1 MQIDSCCDIVI
12 LGGGP
17 AGAAAAIFA
26 AERGLKATLLE
37 REARPPVA
45 VRPEWLHAAGHQMLD
60 LAGVPTADTV
70 LGTIGRVR
78 FVDLAAGREAW
89 ATPSVKTEMVDSARL
104 LQAMLARARAAGVA
118 VRTGTEVTTI
128 ETHEQRVTLKTAS
141 GKLSTGRLLVAADG
155 HDSRAVDSLGLDSGK
170 KNTSETA
177 CCQSVFR
184 RPSPSIA
191 AEGPETIELT
201 WIPAADDLAGFGY
214 LFGVGTIFVAGL
226 VAPTST
232 DSIVGSFQRAVAQWE
247 SAGLLPNDLDL
258 MGGDVDVR
266 RVPRP
271 RALDMDTHVA
281 KNSIVIGDA
290 GGYVQTVSLEG
301 LYPAIWSAKLAIE
314 VCQAALGAEHPQD
327 RLAEFDSLWRREM
340 VEYLRLPS
348 ADLRFLL
355 PLVFTNDLLAQRFAD
370 ALLAGLN
377 I

>member
-1 MQIDSCCDIVI
+1 MQIDSTFDIVI

-26 AERGLKATLLE
+26 AERGLKAAVLE
-37 REARPPVA
+37 REGHPPVA

-60 LAGVPTADTV
+60 RAGVPTTDTV

-104 LQAMLARARAAGVA
+104 LQAMLARARAAGA
-118 VRTGTEVTTI
+118 EVRTGVDVTSI
-128 ETHEQRVTLKTAS
+128 ETHEQRVALKTPS
-141 GKLSTGRLLVAADG
+141 DELVTGRLLVAADG
-155 HDSRAVDSLGLDSGK
+155 HDSGAVDYLGLDPGK
-170 KNTSETA
+170 KTTPETA
-177 CCQSVFR
+177 CCQSVVR
-184 RPSPSIA
+184 RPDPPIA

-201 WIPAADDLAGFGY
+201 WIPAADDLASFGY

-232 DSIVGSFQRAVAQWE
+232 DSIVASFQRAVARWE
-247 SAGLLPNDLDL
+247 SAGLLPNGLDL
-258 MGGDVDVR
+258 MEGDVDIR
-266 RVPRP
+266 PVPRP

-281 KNSIVIGDA
+281 KNSVVIGDA
-290 GGYVQTVSLEG
+290 GGYIQTVSLEG
-301 LYPAIWSAKLAIE
+301 LYPAIWSAKLAVE

-327 RLAEFDSLWRREM
+327 QLAEFDSRWRREM
-340 VEYLRLPS
+340 VDYLRLPS

-355 PLVFTNDLLAQRFAD
+355 PLVFTNELMAQRFAD
-370 ALLAGLN
+370 ALLAGIN